1 MFSIVYTLPGVR
13 GKRISPATV
22 VQTITIGKNK
32 HKYDKTIKNASSP
45 ISLYPHIWRIWFQ
58 LHTIRPTCNTS
69 SNSYSFN
76 Q

>member
-32 HKYDKTIKNASSP
+32 HKYDKTIKKRFLAYQP
-45 ISLYPHIWRIWFQ
+45 I
-58 LHTIRPTCNTS
+58 PTYLENLVSTAHH
-69 SNSYSFN
+69 
-76 Q
+76 